1 MASGRF
7 KRILLVRFLAY
18 FSILVGFATLLL
30 EFGPVVVAEGTYR
43 IDQILGVRYTVDTV
57 IAPTPAPHVI
67 TSLGTEQALVTQA
80 SQGLREA
87 ANVDD
92 KVISPVS
99 TDYGIVIEKIKANAR
114 IIANVDPA
122 NEREYIQALSQ
133 GVAEA
138 KGSTPPG
145 QNGNLYVFSHSTD
158 APWNIIRLNAI
169 FYLLRELDKGD
180 RIIIFYQGKR
190 FDYIVFDKQV
200 VPGNDITFL
209 LNRYDVPV
217 LTLQTCDPPGT
228 ILNRMI
234 IRAKLAGT

>member
-1 MASGRF
+1 MASNRF
-7 KRILLVRFLAY
+7 KRILLTRFIAY
-18 FSILVGFATLLL
+18 FSILVGLITLLL
-30 EFGPVVVAEGTYR
+30 EFGPVAIAEGSYR

-57 IAPTPAPHVI
+57 SAPTPAPLII
-67 TSLGTEQALVTQA
+67 TSQGTEESSDTQA
-80 SQGLREA
+80 SQGLEEA
-87 ANVDD
+87 SNVDD
-92 KVISPVS
+92 KVITPVS
-99 TDYGIVIEKIKANAR
+99 TDYGIVIEKINANAKVV
-114 IIANVDPA
+114 ANVDPA

-138 KGSTPPG
+138 KGSTQPG
-145 QNGNLYVFSHSTD
+145 QNGNLYIFSHSTD

-169 FYLLRELDKGD
+169 FYLLRELEKGD
-180 RIIIFYQGKR
+180 RIVVFYQNKR

-200 VPGNDITFL
+200 VPGNDVSFL
-209 LNRYDVPV
+209 LNRYDAPV